1 MLVLD
6 TQILKDFCETLAT
19 VGLSHGAKIIRFV
32 NEVLKNTNAYE
43 QKSEKKE
50 REIECLMRSIDEL
63 TEKEESDGQSE
74 RPTFYRDSGG
84 D

>member
-19 VGLSHGAKIIRFV
+19 VGPSHAAKIIRFV

-63 TEKEESDGQSE
+63 TEKEDSDGQSE
-74 RPTFYRDSGG
+74 GHVLHRDTVG